1 MPSLDHQTRH
11 DETRHDQT
19 RHDETRHDE
28 TSALRSMLEARSIA
42 LVGVSRRRGSL
53 GARALVELERSPGKP
68 ALHLVNP
75 RYAGESIGSR
85 RVVASLDDLV
95 DPVDLVVLAVGDAN
109 LEQELTKAA
118 ARGDR
123 AAVIFASAF
132 DPVPPDGA
140 APLRS
145 RLAEIASGAGMAL
158 CGGGC
163 MGFVSREVRALGFFE
178 PSPLPEGP
186 IALVTHSGSA
196 FSALLR
202 AERPFGWSLAVSS
215 GQELVTTTAEY
226 LEYALDVPGT
236 GAVALV
242 LETLRAPDRLRH
254 ALARAEGS
262 GIPVV
267 LLAVGASEAGRAMV
281 QAHSGALAGSD
292 GAWDALCD
300 AYGVLRVHDLHELCD
315 TLELFVSGRRPGRAG
330 SSRPTSSGDD
340 QQCAGIA
347 AVLDSGA
354 ERALLV
360 DMAAVLDV
368 PFASI
373 GERTRRR
380 LTELLDPGLEVGNPL
395 DVWGSGRESENV
407 FAGSLVALA
416 DDDAVDV
423 VVLAVD
429 LVPEY
434 DGDDSYRDAAV
445 AAWRASEIPMCVL
458 SHVPSA
464 LDREAARRL
473 RSEGIPVLE
482 GTRSGLLAIRH
493 LLEWRDH
500 SGRPR
505 VEAPRVDPVRKARWL
520 GRLRAHQPGV
530 LDGFVLLSDYGIASP
545 PCACVSSV
553 DEALAAAGRIGYP
566 VVLKTATRA
575 HKSDV
580 AGVVLDLRSA
590 RELAAAY
597 HDLGRRLGPEAT
609 VAAMAPPAVELA
621 LGIVHDPLLGPL
633 VVVGAGGTLVELARD
648 RAVAL
653 PPLDRASA
661 ARLLDS
667 LRVRPLLDG
676 YRGRAAVD
684 MGAVLDAIVAVS
696 SMAVELEGVLAAL
709 DVNPLSCTP
718 SGVLALDVLVET
730 RPAHQARALPGG
742 PPSP

>member
-1 MPSLDHQTRH
+1 LEDKVMSLSLAASNLA
-11 DETRHDQT
+11 
-19 RHDETRHDE
+19 
-28 TSALRSMLEARSIA
+28 SAA
-42 LVGVSRRRGSL
+42 LAKILPVLQAKSVELATAAGSL
-53 GARALVELERSPGKP
+53 LIAGGAVLG
-68 ALHLVNP
+68 LH
-75 RYAGESIGSR
+75 AATHWDDAKKI
-85 RVVASLDDLV
+85 VAKNQQAKMQ
-95 DPVDLVVLAVGDAN
+95 LAVRRQTVQR
-109 LEQELTKAA
+109 QERRLRIAGQKYQSEHSGTA
-118 ARGDR
+118 
-123 AAVIFASAF
+123 
-132 DPVPPDGA
+132 PVPQG
-140 APLRS
+140 
-145 RLAEIASGAGMAL
+145 IYQH
-158 CGGGC
+158 
-163 MGFVSREVRALGFFE
+163 
-178 PSPLPEGP
+178 
-186 IALVTHSGSA
+186 VT
-196 FSALLR
+196 
-202 AERPFGWSLAVSS
+202 VSS
-215 GQELVTTTAEY
+215 
-226 LEYALDVPGT
+226 
-236 GAVALV
+236 
-242 LETLRAPDRLRH
+242 
-254 ALARAEGS
+254 
-262 GIPVV
+262 
-267 LLAVGASEAGRAMV
+267 
-281 QAHSGALAGSD
+281 
-292 GAWDALCD
+292 
-300 AYGVLRVHDLHELCD
+300 
-315 TLELFVSGRRPGRAG
+315 
-330 SSRPTSSGDD
+330 
-340 QQCAGIA
+340 
-347 AVLDSGA
+347 
-354 ERALLV
+354 RALLV